1 MMPSSRNFIVSK
13 FRQVFKR
20 NWKLIYGVLSVK
32 NELDGNI
39 NNLLFTSVYV
49 VASKGESEPERSD
62 MRSKVDEDRK
72 HEYPF
77 FAWLY
82 IKIYVWKQWHLYTR

>member
-1 MMPSSRNFIVSK
+1 M
-13 FRQVFKR
+13 
-20 NWKLIYGVLSVK
+20 K

-77 FAWLY
+77 FA
-82 IKIYVWKQWHLYTR
+82 